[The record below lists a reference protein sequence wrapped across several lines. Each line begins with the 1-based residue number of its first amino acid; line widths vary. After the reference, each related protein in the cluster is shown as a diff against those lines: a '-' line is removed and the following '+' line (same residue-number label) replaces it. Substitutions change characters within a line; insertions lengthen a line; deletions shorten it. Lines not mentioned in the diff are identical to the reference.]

1 MCAIL
6 RTRRFRSFTLGYRR
20 LLSMK
25 MSQSRSKTCLS
36 LTILRCV
43 ASSQSS
49 ISSSRPS
56 SMAKTVMNQLLA
68 LLSSPEVEEQVGAPE
83 VETPR
88 AVNLLT
94 LGELA
99 EANRGRQKIQ
109 SGIQLHLS
117 MRPASK
123 TQTSMPRRSN
133 SRQSSEEESVRS
145 NLQT

>member
-1 MCAIL
+1 
-6 RTRRFRSFTLGYRR
+6 
-20 LLSMK
+20 
-25 MSQSRSKTCLS
+25 
-36 LTILRCV
+36 
-43 ASSQSS
+43 
-49 ISSSRPS
+49 
-56 SMAKTVMNQLLA
+56 MAKTVMNQLLA

-99 EANRGRQKIQ
+99 EANRVRQKIQ